1 MGRFPYYN
9 RFLSGVQRI
18 LILPHNRLPRYLV
31 WSITRYLGR
40 YLILYSFQRKTI
52 PVPIEFEREK
62 IMQNYIPVPV
72 LGRLDIWHFLISDG
86 GRGSDIWQSNP
97 EIKKGLIS
105 GVSRIPFRKVTRKIW
120 NIIDYDKWFLNY
132 RDLSKLQ
139 GTATFLRNYRYQISC
154 TSDREYTSI
163 YTQTDWQDEL

>member
-1 MGRFPYYN
+1 M
-9 RFLSGVQRI
+9 QRI
-18 LILPHNRLPRYLV
+18 PVLILPHNRLPRNLV
-31 WSITRYLGR
+31 WSITGYLGG

-139 GTATFLRNYRYQISC
+139 GTAATFLRNYRYQISC

-163 YTQTDWQDEL
+163 YTQTDWQGEL